1 MQYST
6 LIRPVIRNIS
16 AIVLCLFLLYIH
28 AIFCVLS
35 FVMCAVF
42 VVVCMVCVL
51 CVLCAYCCVFPH
63 YTFTLDPVEDKAR
76 PGFVAKL
83 ETKIKLLLNLNSTQ
97 PHHNQIFSR
106 ILGVLH

>member
-1 MQYST
+1 MF
-6 LIRPVIRNIS
+6 I
-16 AIVLCLFLLYIH
+16 
-28 AIFCVLS
+28 
-35 FVMCAVF
+35 
-42 VVVCMVCVL
+42 VVC
-51 CVLCAYCCVFPH
+51 FPH

-106 ILGVLH
+106 ILGVLHEKSSFATNSSMSLPFKNYILGVSTKRGIYDFFYSGGYGLCP